1 MHKFYTSTYDAS
13 IYLQQP
19 EQNAGR
25 DEVLEVGKLYY
36 GSTMDIARTLIKFPI
51 TQVSEVVLEE
61 SASLNSLLN
70 SNSASVSTISSS
82 WYTAVSSSL
91 HWSSSYSTSLSI
103 TSSLSS
109 SYSASWNN
117 YVTQSLVVSASYN
130 LESASLALD
139 ISNGEYVFN
148 YKTYLNLKSA
158 NSEEIPLEYTIYAN
172 AVSGSWVMG
181 TGTKFDNVTYDGVT
195 WYYMDG
201 SNAKKWTNVF
211 GELQYTDYPVKTQGA
226 QSGSIG
232 SIYSSGGGIWYSAS
246 MASQSF
252 SNEPD
257 DIRMDVTDLVRIWV
271 SGSLPNNGFIL
282 HHHPSA
288 SISVANDGIDY
299 GVLKFFSKETNTI
312 YEPKLELVWDDTT
325 FSPGS
330 LLPITGSSSE
340 DALENSKIIVTD
352 LQKQYAEN
360 IKTKIRVKG
369 RDLFPSKSF
378 STGSFEYDQSKYLPT
393 SSYYQIEDYRTNEI
407 IIPFGEYSKLSCD
420 SKSNYFYLDTATYPI
435 NRVYKLKLKVV
446 KDGVT
451 KIIDDKLTF
460 EII

>member
-1 MHKFYTSTYDAS
+1 MHKLYTSSYDAS

-19 EQNAGR
+19 EQNSGR
-25 DEVLEVGKLYY
+25 DEILEVGKLYY

-299 GVLKFFSKETNTI
+299 GLLKFFSKETNTI
-312 YEPKLELVWDDTT
+312 YEPKLELVWNDSVFAT
-325 FSPGS
+325 GS
-330 LLPITGSSSE
+330 LTPVTGSAE
-340 DALENSKIIVTD
+340 DGYKVILLNLKNEYPQNEKV
-352 LQKQYAEN
+352 
-360 IKTKIRVKG
+360 KIRVKG
-369 RDLFPSKSF
+369 RDMYPLKSF
-378 STGSFEYDQSKYLPT
+378 GTTFEYDQVKYLPST
-393 SSYYQIEDYRTNEI
+393 TYYQLEDYKTGEI
-407 IIPFGEYSKLSCD
+407 IFPFGDFTKVSCD
-420 SKSNYFYLDTATYPI
+420 LTSNYFVMDLSTLPL
-435 NRVYKLKLKVV
+435 NRTYKLKIKIVES
-446 KDGVT
+446 GIYT
-451 KIIDDKLTF
+451 IIDYKFIF
-460 EII
+460 EIV